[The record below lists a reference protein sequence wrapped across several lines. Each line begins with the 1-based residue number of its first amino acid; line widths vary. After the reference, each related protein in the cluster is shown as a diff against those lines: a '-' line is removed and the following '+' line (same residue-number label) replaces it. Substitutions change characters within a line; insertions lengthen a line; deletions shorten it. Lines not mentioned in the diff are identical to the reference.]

1 MITHGG
7 FASFKKQN
15 CEHMADYILTEEVA
29 EDPKSGL
36 LYRQRGVHSGRGRG
50 CQYLA
55 MWLPAAELETMVLGL

>member
-1 MITHGG
+1 
-7 FASFKKQN
+7 
-15 CEHMADYILTEEVA
+15 MADYILTEEVA